1 MIAATLPACSA
12 ATARQ
17 VASVVFPTPPFC
29 ERMARTFMLHS
40 YTYSPILVYAV
51 NREGK
56 PYLRRTDDRTAL
68 NLNCR
73 TRGATFLRLGLGR
86 VNGPML
92 SLVVLRDLPKRR
104 SRPPQT
110 IT

>member
-1 MIAATLPACSA
+1 MWVPAPWDGWGRAGGRTGWMDAAGGGSGWRTASQNEAVAWGSRSMSAATLPACAA

-56 PYLRRTDDRTAL
+56 PYRR
-68 NLNCR
+68 
-73 TRGATFLRLGLGR
+73 
-86 VNGPML
+86 
-92 SLVVLRDLPKRR
+92 
-104 SRPPQT
+104 
-110 IT
+110 